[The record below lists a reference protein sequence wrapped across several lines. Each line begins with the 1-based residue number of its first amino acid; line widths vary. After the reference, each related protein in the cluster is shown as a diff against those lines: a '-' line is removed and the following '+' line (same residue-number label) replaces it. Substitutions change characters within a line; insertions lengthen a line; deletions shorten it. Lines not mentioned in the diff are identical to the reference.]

1 MQAGIGEQEIEPS
14 AVMGLL
20 HSKNIRVQDE
30 GLFPKTSV
38 VHLTLPLSASLQS
51 PNQTQKCKIM
61 HLPIVSRLP
70 LPMEG
75 LAMHFPYDES

>member
-1 MQAGIGEQEIEPS
+1 MGEQEIEPS

-20 HSKNIRVQDE
+20 HSKNIGAQNE

-38 VHLTLPLSASLQS
+38 AHLTLPLSASLQS
-51 PNQTQKCKIM
+51 LKQTQKCKIM
-61 HLPIVSRLP
+61 HLPIVLRLP

-75 LAMHFPYDES
+75 LAMHFPSDES